1 MKTVSRRALT
11 LLLVSLLSLGIALAG
26 PTGPTDPGPDRPPVK
41 TSR

>member
-1 MKTVSRRALT
+1 MKTVSRRALP
-11 LLLVSLLSLGIALAG
+11 LLLVLLSLGIALAG